1 MLKNRVQIG
10 RLGGVDGL
18 VGNAGNL
25 EFDAQ
30 VDIFLCHSCHN
41 AVVCG
46 GGLAQSVMSLVTSTA
61 TKLVKAGPG

>member
-1 MLKNRVQIG
+1 MFKNRVQIG

-30 VDIFLCHSCHN
+30 VN
-41 AVVCG
+41 KVVMPVVMFE
-46 GGLAQSVMSLVTSTA
+46 QSR
-61 TKLVKAGPG
+61 